1 MHVTVALF
9 QAAPQFFFLVCV
21 CVVLH
26 LFLWLGLL
34 FFLFTDMLDRKHV
47 YKVNDYA

>member
-1 MHVTVALF
+1 MHVTVAVF
-9 QAAPQFFFLVCV
+9 QAAPQFCVCV

-34 FFLFTDMLDRKHV
+34 FFLFTNMLDRKHV
-47 YKVNDYA
+47 YEVNDYA

>member
-1 MHVTVALF
+1 MHVTAAVF
-9 QAAPQFFFLVCV
+9 QAAPQFFFGV
-21 CVVLH
+21 CVVLY

-34 FFLFTDMLDRKHV
+34 FFLFTNMLDRKHV